1 MKDLFTEQSDEYLND
16 ITEIKGNKDTFNPF
30 DNFTENSEYNESYT
44 DIVPEIQLDD
54 YRLPVI
60 PSKSESARIR
70 HFYNSA
76 GVGIIIHFALSF
88 IIANML
94 NFIAAAVIMLL
105 NDVTF
110 SEFMN
115 DKGAVIQHY
124 IDTSSISPAITL
136 LSYLTANLSAFF
148 IGLKIAGIKPNSL
161 LKTSELTFFKV
172 LQYCLIAIFLQFL
185 VGRVISLLQIVM
197 SGADVLGTSTSLTT
211 YYSTKYAVLSILY
224 TCVVGPIT
232 EELFYRGF
240 VLKAF
245 SRVSQRFGIII
256 SALFFGLSHGNIAQ
270 FVLAFIVGIFMGYID
285 IKHNSVLPSIIAHI
299 AVNSLATLSAFAG
312 NFWATNQMVWNI
324 LNYAAMAL
332 AVAGLVMFILFC
344 RKNVFPRRD
353 IRQQFRCGNIAV
365 KSIGVVIAAIMYIGL
380 TLYITFR

>member
-1 MKDLFTEQSDEYLND
+1 MKDFLTEQSDEYLNN
-16 ITEIKGNKDTFNPF
+16 ITESKGIPNPHNPF

-44 DIVPEIQLDD
+44 DIVPEIQLEG
-54 YRLPVI
+54 YRLPDI
-60 PSKSESARIR
+60 PSKSESSRIK

-76 GVGIIIHFALSF
+76 GIGIIIHFALSF

-115 DKGAVIQHY
+115 DKGAVIQQY

-136 LSYLTANLSAFF
+136 LSYLTANLAAFL
-148 IGLKIAGIKPNSL
+148 IGLKMAGIKLNSL
-161 LKTSELTFFKV
+161 FKTSELTFFKV
-172 LQYCLIAIFLQFL
+172 IQYCLIAIFLQFL
-185 VGRVISLLQIVM
+185 VGKVINFLQIVM
-197 SGADVLGTSTSLTT
+197 TGADVLGTSTSLTT
-211 YYSTKYAVLSILY
+211 YYSTKYAVLSIIY

-240 VLKAF
+240 VLKSF
-245 SRVSQRFGIII
+245 SRVSQRFGIIL

-312 NFWATNQMVWNI
+312 NFCTTNQFVLNI
-324 LNYAAMAL
+324 LNYAAIAM
-332 AVAGLVMFILFC
+332 AVAGLVMFIIFC
-344 RKNVFPRRD
+344 CKSVFPRMD
-353 IRQQFRCGNIAV
+353 IRQQFRCGNIAA
-365 KSIGVVIAAIMYIGL
+365 KSVAVVISAIMYTVL